1 LSQLSELVSRLRED
15 ATCVLA
21 QPVGGVASTP
31 LRLPDDLRQF
41 YEVCGGLVMFSDAP
55 FVWEIVGPHDL
66 VPTNLEVLGEQV
78 EDDITSSWFVIA
90 RQQGDS
96 SALIS
101 IDLGPD
107 RLGWCYDSD
116 VEIHG
121 LVGDSAVL
129 AHSFTELLDELVN
142 SRGQYIFWEDE
153 RFVSKGDAYDAID
166 GSTGS
171 S

>member
-1 LSQLSELVSRLRED
+1 LSEIRELISRLRED
-15 ATCVLA
+15 ATCVFA
-21 QPVGGVASTP
+21 QPVGEDAATP
-31 LRLPDDLRQF
+31 PGLPDDLRQF
-41 YEVCGGLVMFSDAP
+41 YETCGGLVMFSDAP
-55 FVWEIVGPHDL
+55 FVWVIAGPHEL

-78 EDDITSSWFVIA
+78 DDDITASWFVIA

-129 AHSFTELLDELVN
+129 AHSFTELLDELIDA
-142 SRGQYIFWEDE
+142 RGQYIFWEDE

-166 GSTGS
+166 GFPAG
-171 S
+171 